1 MPYRVVGKNVEH
13 LVNGHWTVKQHCE
26 SHANALA
33 AVRLL
38 HAKGYGSKGK

>member
-1 MPYRVVGKNVEH
+1 MHQVG
-13 LVNGHWTVKQHCE
+13 GRWTVKQHCT
-26 SHANALA
+26 SHDNAVA